1 YDTLSKYPQV
11 ISFSGHTHYP
21 LEDPRIIHQ
30 KDFTSIGTSTSKDL
44 YLEKGRLQGTH
55 PEDGDFLNQALIVE
69 VFDESVII
77 HRRNIH
83 SNERAS
89 EQFQMLDRYDESPQ
103 DKFKYPD
110 PRDTRPPYLTEEAIA
125 PIGKEKPPHVS
136 LSIAES
142 QAEDDQH
149 VRDESIEARP

>member
-1 YDTLSKYPQV
+1 
-11 ISFSGHTHYP
+11 GHTHYP

-30 KDFTSIGTSTSKDL
+30 KDFTSIGASTSKDL

-83 SNERAS
+83 SIDWAGEPFEIIYLS
-89 EQFQMLDRYDESPQ
+89 DESPQ
-103 DKFKYPD
+103 EKFKYID
-110 PRDTRPPYLTEEAIA
+110 DRDKTQPYFTE
-125 PIGKEKPPHVS
+125 HC
-136 LSIAES
+136 L
-142 QAEDDQH
+142 
-149 VRDESIEARP
+149 